1 MPNPSKE
8 QDEKQPSLP
17 QNQDKKQMPGSS
29 KIEGEGSYEAT
40 RRYNQDVRDFVKSGE
55 VEEKAR
61 DAKNAV
67 EGTEG
72 DALKDAEQQ
81 GKSGK
86 VPM

>member
-1 MPNPSKE
+1 MPNPNKE
-8 QDEKQPSLP
+8 QDEKQTSVP
-17 QNQDKKQMPGSS
+17 QNQKQMPGNS

-40 RRYNQDVRDFVKSGE
+40 RRYNQDVRDFAKSGE

-61 DAKNAV
+61 DAKDAL

>member
-8 QDEKQPSLP
+8 QDEKH
-17 QNQDKKQMPGSS
+17 GSP

-40 RRYNQDVRDFVKSGE
+40 RRYNQDARDFVKSGE

-61 DAKNAV
+61 DAKNAL

-72 DALKDAEQQ
+72 DALKDAEQK

>member
-8 QDEKQPSLP
+8 PTQKQR
-17 QNQDKKQMPGSS
+17 PGNP

-61 DAKNAV
+61 DAKNAL

-72 DALKDAEQQ
+72 DALKDAEQK